1 MPEDHEPRIRA
12 LLRTEHD
19 ETSWM
24 VWVEPAEDGTLVLT
38 HPQLDLPGS
47 SLCVRRMPPEPG
59 TKATLIWKTTKGRS
73 VIECVTLEASGSGSW
88 VVAPAEE
95 DGPDRRTR
103 MRVAFSE
110 RLSVR
115 VDGVDV
121 DAVGIDLSES
131 GLRCELLRPVW
142 IEPGT
147 ELVLEFCLEDSYML
161 TRGRVLRAGEGPHG
175 LFEMAVLFDELEE
188 ELGARIRLFAAGITR
203 EP

>member
-1 MPEDHEPRIRA
+1 MLEDHQSRIRA

-24 VWVEPAEDGTLVLT
+24 VWVEPAEDGTLVLA

-47 SLCVRRMPPEPG
+47 AVCVRRMPPEPG
-59 TKATLIWKTTKGRS
+59 TRVTLTWKTPTGRS
-73 VIECVTLEASGSGSW
+73 VVECVTLEAAASGSW
-88 VVAPAEE
+88 VVAPAGEN
-95 DGPDRRTR
+95 GLDRRTR

-110 RLSVR
+110 RLNVR

-161 TRGRVLRAGEGPHG
+161 ARGRVLRASEGPHG
-175 LFEMAVLFDELEE
+175 LFEVAVLFDELEAD
-188 ELGARIRLFAAGITR
+188 LGARIRLFAAGIPR